1 MFLTATAV
9 ISSLF
14 ALGKIA
20 DFAYFV
26 RMFAKLAGQKKAD
39 KSESTCQPFIY
50 LNFLTQ
56 VTISYAFLLTT
67 SMPKAGFTKASE
79 RTSSIVLTG

>member
-20 DFAYFV
+20 DFACFV

-39 KSESTCQPFIY
+39 KS
-50 LNFLTQ
+50 
-56 VTISYAFLLTT
+56 
-67 SMPKAGFTKASE
+67 
-79 RTSSIVLTG
+79 